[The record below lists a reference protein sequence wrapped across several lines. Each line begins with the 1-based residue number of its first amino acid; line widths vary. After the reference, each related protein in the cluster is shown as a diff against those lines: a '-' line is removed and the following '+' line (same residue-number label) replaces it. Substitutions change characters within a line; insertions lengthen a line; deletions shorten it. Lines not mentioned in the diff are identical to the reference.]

1 MEEEERHVEE
11 IINARD
17 DVYDEEIKDIISRE
31 IRLHFIARL
40 FKDREDWKKNLLE
53 LREFNVIKMPRVLQS
68 LFYLLEG
75 YDRNDIC
82 EHNTNKFFWKKA
94 K

>member
-11 IINARD
+11 ILNARD
-17 DVYDEEIKDIISRE
+17 DIFDDEIKEIIQKE
-31 IRLHFIARL
+31 IRINFIARL

-53 LREFNVIKMPRVLQS
+53 LRMFNVIKMPRIMQS
-68 LFYLLEG
+68 LFYFLD
-75 YDRNDIC
+75 YDRTQIC
-82 EHNTNKFFWKKA
+82 EKDTNKFYWKNA